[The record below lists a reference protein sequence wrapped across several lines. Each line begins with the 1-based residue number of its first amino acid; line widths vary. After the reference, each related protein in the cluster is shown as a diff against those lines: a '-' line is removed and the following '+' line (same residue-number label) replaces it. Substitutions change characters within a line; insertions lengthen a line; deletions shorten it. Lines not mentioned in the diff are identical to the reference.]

1 MDTTNKQCKKTC
13 IISFLAVYIFT
24 MAYGFVVHGMLLKG
38 DYEATASLW
47 RPEADMQQLAWVC
60 WVLHAV
66 MAAAIVC
73 IYKKFRKGLAA
84 CNAEAGSSGCPIK
97 SGGICFGLKL
107 GLLLG
112 ALQAMHYIPL
122 PIPGELAVKWFFSE
136 FFLGLGI
143 GAILGMV
150 CKTGSGEACG
160 SKVA

>member
-1 MDTTNKQCKKTC
+1 MNTNGKCDKKTC
-13 IISFLAVYIFT
+13 IISFIAVYIFI
-24 MAYGFVVHGMLLKG
+24 MAYGFVVHGILLTP
-38 DYEATASLW
+38 DYEATSSLW

-60 WVLHAV
+60 WILHAI

-73 IYKKFRKGLAA
+73 IYKKFRKGLATCDA
-84 CNAEAGSSGCPIK
+84 SVASASCPIK
-97 SGGICFGLKL
+97 SGGICFGMKL

-112 ALQAMHYIPL
+112 AVQAMHYIPL

-150 CKTGSGEACG
+150 CKVGNGTACET
-160 SKVA
+160 KVS